1 MPVTNQA
8 RRGATLAQLCVGVA
22 MVGVLA
28 IVSAPMLGVARFDSG
43 SHHALE
49 HAQDIA
55 RGIERMATDT
65 GLYAPAFRRN
75 GEGGLTHYS
84 AALMAGGYVAD
95 EGVFTSPIVPDGGAP
110 MAGDHIAQAER
121 VAFTVNGAIMPPE
134 PLAYSGTDRHYQQ
147 VMHSAATPQSGSRWT
162 RQAEPIAPAS
172 TLLVT
177 EWYAGQD
184 WGALMQGQM
193 VMSHRPIVPFVGATS
208 GRSPERE
215 AVAGA
220 SVTPF
225 AYPEASEIFG
235 DGADFREAL
244 TSRGSTEINAMG
256 RTHRTNNARGAAAW
270 MVMLDGSARLA
281 TPQQT
286 VEQRLWGR
294 AFHSITGGQGVR

>member
-1 MPVTNQA
+1 MAFRDEA
-8 RRGATLAQLCVGVA
+8 RHGATLTQACVGIA
-22 MVGVLA
+22 MVVVLA
-28 IVSAPMLGVARFDSG
+28 VVAVPMLGASRLDSG
-43 SHHALE
+43 SRTALDHAR
-49 HAQDIA
+49 DIA
-55 RGIERMATDT
+55 RGIELAATDT
-65 GLYAPAFRRN
+65 GLYAPAYRRN
-75 GEGGLTHYS
+75 EEGGFTHHS

-95 EGVFTSPIVPDGGAP
+95 ERTFTSPLVPDGGAP
-110 MAGDHIAQAER
+110 SAGDHVTQAEH

-147 VMHSAATPQSGSRWT
+147 VMHAAATPQSGARWT

-172 TLLVT
+172 TMLVT
-177 EWYAGQD
+177 EWYAGQN

-193 VMSHRPIVPFVGATS
+193 VMSHRPIVPFVGGTS

-225 AYPEASEIFG
+225 EYPGEGEIFG
-235 DGADFREAL
+235 DGADFREVL
-244 TSRGSTEINAMG
+244 TSRGSTEVNATG
-256 RTHRTNNARGAAAW
+256 RTHRTNNGQGAAW
-270 MVMLDGSARLA
+270 IVMLDGSARLA
-281 TPQQT
+281 TPWQT